1 MSWTGTVRCGNCYE
15 NGHNK
20 TSCPE
25 LRKAWETDPDSY
37 KGRQWAT
44 IVARK
49 ARPKVCGYCDEEGHT
64 RAGCATMKAHKS
76 QFQEDLILWRMA
88 LVRWMKDTG
97 LGVGALVKCDDA
109 SYYRGDTYMYPGD
122 ENYIAAVGMI
132 MHPPN
137 GEYLTHYAGIP
148 NTAQWNS
155 SHGLFAFERIG
166 AGMEE
171 QAYRKTVGLTL
182 PCIAGIVPRYGKGYY
197 GNEKLDR
204 NERLN
209 NVDWEVV
216 SSAQGEFTNR
226 SLVLLKELKKTTK
239 IHFAAP
245 QEEKEDGF
253 HTFGT
258 SQRKQLQRYIN
269 GEIELSQMKDSELPQ
284 TDS

>member
-1 MSWTGTVRCGNCYE
+1 MSYSGTVRCGQCYE
-15 NGHNK
+15 PGHNR
-20 TSCPE
+20 TGCPE
-25 LRKAWETDPDSY
+25 LRKAWEQNPDSY
-37 KGRQWAT
+37 LGREWAR

-49 ARPKVCGYCDEEGHT
+49 ARPKVCGYCDETGHT
-64 RAGCATMKAHKS
+64 RAGCDTMKAHKS

-88 LVRWMKDTG
+88 LVKWMKDIG

-171 QAYRKTVGLTL
+171 QAYRKSVGLTL
-182 PCIAGIVPRYGKGYY
+182 PCIAGIVPRLGTGYY
-197 GNEKLDR
+197 HKSVDR
-204 NERLN
+204 QDRLN

-216 SSAQGEFTNR
+216 SPAQGEFTNDKLILQI
-226 SLVLLKELKKTTK
+226 SIK
-239 IHFAAP
+239 IKRTESNKSERMESESGP
-245 QEEKEDGF
+245 LIN
-253 HTFGT
+253 FG
-258 SQRKQLQRYIN
+258 
-269 GEIELSQMKDSELPQ
+269 
-284 TDS
+284 

>member
-44 IVARK
+44 ILARK

-182 PCIAGIVPRYGKGYY
+182 PCIAGIVPRFGTGHYQKS
-197 GNEKLDR
+197 LDR
-204 NERLN
+204 QDRLN

-226 SLVLLKELKKTTK
+226 SLILLKELKKTTK

>member
-1 MSWTGTVRCGNCYE
+1 MSWNGTVRCGSCHE

-20 TSCPE
+20 TGCPE
-25 LRKAWETDPDSY
+25 LRKAWEKDPDSY

-44 IVARK
+44 ILARK
-49 ARPKVCGYCDEEGHT
+49 ARPKVCGYCDEDGHT
-64 RAGCATMKAHKS
+64 RAGCDTMKAHKS

-88 LVRWMKDTG
+88 LVKWMKDTG

-109 SYYRGDTYMYPGD
+109 SYYRGDAYMYPGD
-122 ENYIAAVGMI
+122 ENYISAVGMI

-166 AGMEE
+166 AGIDE

-182 PCIAGIVPRYGKGYY
+182 PCITGIVPRFGTGYY
-197 GNEKLDR
+197 QKSLDR
-204 NERLN
+204 QDRLN

-216 SSAQGEFTNR
+216 SPAQGEFTNGK
-226 SLVLLKELKKTTK
+226 LVLLKELKKATK

-245 QEEKEDGF
+245 QEEKEGGF
-253 HTFGT
+253 HTFDT
-258 SQRKQLQRYIN
+258 FQRKQLQRYVN
-269 GEIELSQMKDSELPQ
+269 GEIELSQMKDPELPQ